1 MKSKWR
7 VYVLIK
13 SKVAETTPFYLNETV
28 RSNQNM
34 MFWFKIISFWLMPG
48 QKKKKSHTMHRLV
61 VFIVFFFWPHKKLA
75 KYPSLESHLMLSHS
89 SSKTKDMLPW

>member
-48 QKKKKSHTMHRLV
+48 QKKKKPNDASSGSVYCLLL
-61 VFIVFFFWPHKKLA
+61 LA
-75 KYPSLESHLMLSHS
+75 P
-89 SSKTKDMLPW
+89 

>member
-48 QKKKKSHTMHRLV
+48 QKKKSQTMHRLA

>member
-28 RSNQNM
+28 RSNKNI
-34 MFWFKIISFWLMPG
+34 MFWFKTMSFWLMLG
-48 QKKKKSHTMHRLV
+48 KKNKNQTMHHLA
-61 VFIVFFFWPHKKLA
+61 VFIVFFFWPHEKLV

-89 SSKTKDMLPW
+89 SSKTKDMLP

>member
-48 QKKKKSHTMHRLV
+48 QKKKKAKRC
-61 VFIVFFFWPHKKLA
+61 IVWQCL
-75 KYPSLESHLMLSHS
+75 LS
-89 SSKTKDMLPW
+89 SSFGPIKS